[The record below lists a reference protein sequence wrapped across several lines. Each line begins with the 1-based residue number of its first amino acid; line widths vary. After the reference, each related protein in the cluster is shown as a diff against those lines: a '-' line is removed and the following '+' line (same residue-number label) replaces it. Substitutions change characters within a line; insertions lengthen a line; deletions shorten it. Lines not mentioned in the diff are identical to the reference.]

1 VLADEP
7 VAGLRPHPGAV
18 RDWTLYLATDDLAA
32 RHRVRRLGWH
42 GAGSPAPRGAGGGVK
57 VLVDDAGGATVGLA
71 QPAADWAF
79 GAGAPGGLGWV
90 EFVMRQGPVL
100 PGTVRGYGQRQ
111 FGDGKTVDYVVYFA
125 GEDSVV
131 GRVRMDSGT
140 PVDVP
145 PRWIAHVQV
154 NPDFGFEQTL
164 GRARA
169 AGGRLRLPPDPST
182 LGRVAVLS
190 DPQGTRFAI
199 IDPALA
205 SDWDYTSAVDDPY
218 DD

>member
-1 VLADEP
+1 MISPRGIGCAGSGGTVLEA
-7 VAGLRPHPGAV
+7 RPHAVPGV
-18 RDWTLYLATDDLAA
+18 
-32 RHRVRRLGWH
+32 
-42 GAGSPAPRGAGGGVK
+42 GVK

-90 EFVMRQGPVL
+90 EFVMRQGDRFFQRL
-100 PGTVRGYGQRQ
+100 LGYGQRQ

-145 PRWIAHVQV
+145 PRWIAHVRSTRISASSR
-154 NPDFGFEQTL
+154 PS
-164 GRARA
+164 A
-169 AGGRLRLPPDPST
+169 APAPP
-182 LGRVAVLS
+182 VA
-190 DPQGTRFAI
+190 G
-199 IDPALA
+199 
-205 SDWDYTSAVDDPY
+205 
-218 DD
+218 